1 MRVSQFKKSVR
12 ALNKLGYQDKH
23 EVEKYKADIKAQLTR
38 AGLIR
43 GQPRSSLPQN
53 QSSQRIVPSQSYA
66 IPSHQ
71 AHAARSISRSRS
83 DASSADRPLNVSPP
97 QHLRHQISSSM
108 TSYVPRSIHNF
119 DESPLGPL
127 PSPVRRMPVASFSE
141 PNLNQP
147 NLHAAPDFNSHTP
160 PIHYSPSSTSTM
172 STMTTPDAIQYD
184 PFSVTFGFET
194 HAGLSPQPPHLS
206 LPVSTH
212 LQQGLSPTAQTP
224 TPAAFSGQSSVQGLH
239 VLYYFEHVRRM
250 QYIFAG
256 NSITNITYSV
266 CKLPSIHYSALTYI

>member
-1 MRVSQFKKSVR
+1 LQP
-12 ALNKLGYQDKH
+12 LGYQDKR

-43 GQPRSSLPQN
+43 GQPRSSLTQN
-53 QSSQRIVPSQSYA
+53 QSSPRIVPSQSYA
-66 IPSHQ
+66 IPSRQ
-71 AHAARSISRSRS
+71 APARSMSRSHS
-83 DASSADRPLNVSPP
+83 DASSADLGYRPLNVSPP
-97 QHLRHQISSSM
+97 QHLQHQISSSM
-108 TSYVPRSIHNF
+108 TSYVPCSIHNF
-119 DESPLGPL
+119 NESPLGPR

-147 NLHAAPDFNSHTP
+147 NLHVAPDFNSHTP
-160 PIHYSPSSTSTM
+160 PIHYSPASTSTM
-172 STMTTPDAIQYD
+172 STMTTPDPIQFD
-184 PFSVTFGFET
+184 PFSVNFGFET
-194 HAGLSPQPPHLS
+194 HAHATGLSPQPPHLS

-212 LQQGLSPTAQTP
+212 LQQNLSGGLSPTAQTP
-224 TPAAFSGQSSVQGLH
+224 ATFSGQNSFVQGQH

-266 CKLPSIHYSALTYI
+266 CELSLIHYTVLTYI